1 MATPPNEFAQYC
13 CDLLNAAGRCVARRM
28 FGGYGISTEGL
39 TVAILADLG
48 AGEKLWLKA
57 DEQSRPRFEAEG
69 CQRFVY
75 LAKDKTMSM
84 NYYSAPDEAMESPQ
98 LMAPWARLALEAA
111 LKARQPKPA
120 TRRAAKTTAPGKPKA
135 RVKAG

>member
-1 MATPPNEFAQYC
+1 MATPPNEFARYC
-13 CDLLNAAGRCVARRM
+13 CDLLSATGPCLARRM
-28 FGGYGISTEGL
+28 FGGYGISTDGL
-39 TVAILADLG
+39 TLAIVADLG

-57 DEQSRPRFEAEG
+57 DESSRPRFEASG
-69 CQRFVY
+69 CERFVY
-75 LAKDKTMSM
+75 VAKDKPVSM

-111 LKARQPKPA
+111 LLARQSEPA
-120 TRRAAKTTAPGKPKA
+120 TRRVAKIKAPGKPKT